1 MKELNHYGYNSN
13 EYQQS
18 QGPLKNTECVDTQ
31 ASQKVPAYKMMR
43 AEDVRNW
50 VDDQWEHYTEEGAE
64 QMTKEDIRE
73 LVNQAFVEFQIGEV
87 PQNKFE
93 SLLEMRTDANSEEV
107 DRDEIK
113 EIIEELV
120 LQHD

>member
-1 MKELNHYGYNSN
+1 M
-13 EYQQS
+13 
-18 QGPLKNTECVDTQ
+18 V
-31 ASQKVPAYKMMR
+31 
-43 AEDVRNW
+43 
-50 VDDQWEHYTEEGAE
+50 
-64 QMTKEDIRE
+64 KEDIKE
-73 LVNQAFVEFQIGEV
+73 LVNQAFIEFQIGEV

-120 LQHD
+120 LQHDARRSIRN

>member
-1 MKELNHYGYNSN
+1 
-13 EYQQS
+13 
-18 QGPLKNTECVDTQ
+18 
-31 ASQKVPAYKMMR
+31 MMR
-43 AEDVRNW
+43 AQDVRKW

-64 QMTKEDIRE
+64 HMVKEDIRE
-73 LVNQAFVEFQIGEV
+73 LVNQAFIEFQIGEV

-107 DRDEIK
+107 DREEIK

-120 LQHD
+120 LQHDIRSSIRN

>member
-1 MKELNHYGYNSN
+1 
-13 EYQQS
+13 
-18 QGPLKNTECVDTQ
+18 
-31 ASQKVPAYKMMR
+31 MMR
-43 AEDVRNW
+43 AQDVRKW

-64 QMTKEDIRE
+64 HMVKEDIRE
-73 LVNQAFVEFQIGEV
+73 LVNQAFIEFQIGEV

-107 DRDEIK
+107 DREEIK

-120 LQHD
+120 LQHGIRRSIRN